1 MPIKYGVGPMIQKL
15 LRSSEAPS
23 GIRQIISR
31 LDKVSEPPNV
41 GLSKHT
47 FCSEIAEQ
55 HGRFATQSEKLPD
68 FKISTN
74 KY

>member
-1 MPIKYGVGPMIQKL
+1 MIQAEVVAL
-15 LRSSEAPS
+15 IIRGAERH
-23 GIRQIISR
+23 RQIISR
-31 LDKVSEPPNV
+31 QDKVSEPPNV